1 MLYELSSPL
10 FTVVALMVLG
20 GIVYS
25 TKTYFDRKMA
35 ALNSGDTDST
45 ELERAEA

>member
-10 FTVVALMVLG
+10 FTVGAMMVLG

-25 TKTYFDRKMA
+25 CKTFFDRRMA
-35 ALNSGDTDST
+35 ALNGNTSESNQ
-45 ELERAEA
+45 LERAEA

>member
-10 FTVVALMVLG
+10 FTVAALLVLG

-25 TKTYFDRKMA
+25 AKTFFDRKMA
-35 ALNSGDTDST
+35 ALANRETGNS
-45 ELERAEA
+45 ELERAKA

>member
-10 FTVVALMVLG
+10 FTVSALLVLG

-25 TKTYFDRKMA
+25 AKSFFDRRMT
-35 ALNSGDTDST
+35 ALSGTDTDNG
-45 ELERAEA
+45 ELEQAEA

>member
-10 FTVVALMVLG
+10 FTVAALMVLG

-25 TKTYFDRKMA
+25 TKTFFDRKMA
-35 ALNSGDTDST
+35 ALNGNDAESA
-45 ELERAEA
+45 ELEQAEA